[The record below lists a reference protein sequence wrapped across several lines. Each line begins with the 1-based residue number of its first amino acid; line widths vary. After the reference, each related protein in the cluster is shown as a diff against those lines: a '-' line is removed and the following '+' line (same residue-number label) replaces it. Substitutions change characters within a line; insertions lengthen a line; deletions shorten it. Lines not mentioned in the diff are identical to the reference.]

1 MARFDTGADRR
12 HAVVV
17 GGGFAG
23 AAAATALAEAG
34 VAVTL
39 VEERGT
45 LGGRTSSYRDGVTR
59 QDVDNGQHLFLGA
72 YRDTRA
78 FLRRLK
84 VENRLRWLPGAS
96 TEFYARSGKKSV
108 LNPGR
113 LPGALGFLRGVL
125 GFGALTWRDKASLLY
140 GLTRLRWDRSDN
152 HGGRTVAAW
161 LKGLRQTPGALRAF
175 WDPLCYAT
183 LNERP
188 DRAAA
193 DALVSVLREGF
204 FKSVEDRALGYST
217 VPLGRLWAT
226 ELPAYLKNQ
235 GGDVAAKIR
244 ATGFVVEDG
253 RVRALEIEGGTP
265 VPADVFVSAVPL
277 RAARALMGP
286 RVPALSDLP
295 SDASP
300 IAAVNFWFSR
310 PPFAAPW
317 VGFLDLDIQWGFN
330 REVLWGRGAEGQV
343 SLVLSA
349 GRDHVAR
356 SSDQLIALALADL
369 RRAFP
374 AFKEEPTHATVT
386 WEKEA
391 TPAPTPGFW
400 RGRPGVTTPLAN
412 LFLAGDWI
420 DAGLPPTIEAACRS
434 GHRAAAFA
442 LRWLDGQKEDECLK
456 PYCSTATA

>member
-140 GLTRLRWDRSDN
+140 GLTRLR
-152 HGGRTVAAW
+152 
-161 LKGLRQTPGALRAF
+161 
-175 WDPLCYAT
+175 
-183 LNERP
+183 
-188 DRAAA
+188 
-193 DALVSVLREGF
+193 
-204 FKSVEDRALGYST
+204 
-217 VPLGRLWAT
+217 
-226 ELPAYLKNQ
+226 
-235 GGDVAAKIR
+235 
-244 ATGFVVEDG
+244 
-253 RVRALEIEGGTP
+253 
-265 VPADVFVSAVPL
+265 
-277 RAARALMGP
+277 
-286 RVPALSDLP
+286 
-295 SDASP
+295 
-300 IAAVNFWFSR
+300 
-310 PPFAAPW
+310 
-317 VGFLDLDIQWGFN
+317 
-330 REVLWGRGAEGQV
+330 
-343 SLVLSA
+343 
-349 GRDHVAR
+349 
-356 SSDQLIALALADL
+356 
-369 RRAFP
+369 
-374 AFKEEPTHATVT
+374 
-386 WEKEA
+386 
-391 TPAPTPGFW
+391 
-400 RGRPGVTTPLAN
+400 
-412 LFLAGDWI
+412 
-420 DAGLPPTIEAACRS
+420 
-434 GHRAAAFA
+434 
-442 LRWLDGQKEDECLK
+442 
-456 PYCSTATA
+456 

>member
-1 MARFDTGADRR
+1 MGRFDTGADRR

-23 AAAATALAEAG
+23 AAAASSLAEAG

-39 VEERGT
+39 VEARTT
-45 LGGRTSSYRDGVTR
+45 LGGRASSYRDGVTR

-78 FLRRLK
+78 FLRRMK
-84 VENRLRWLPGAS
+84 TENRLRWLPGAS
-96 TEFYARSGKKSV
+96 TSFYARSGKKSV

-125 GFGALTWRDKASLLY
+125 GFGALTWKDKASLLY
-140 GLTRLRWDRSDN
+140 GLARLRFDRSAD
-152 HGGRTVAAW
+152 HGASTVSTW
-161 LKGLRQTPGALRAF
+161 LKSLRQTPGALRAF

-188 DRAAA
+188 DRASA
-193 DALVSVLREGF
+193 DALVAVLRNGF
-204 FKSVEDRALGYST
+204 LKSVDDRALGYST
-217 VPLGRLWAT
+217 VPLARLWAT
-226 ELPAYLKNQ
+226 ELPAYLKSQ
-235 GGDVAAKIR
+235 GGDVAANLR
-244 ATGFVVEDG
+244 ATGFAVSGD
-253 RVRALEIEGGTP
+253 RVTALQIDAGEP
-265 VPADVFVSAVPL
+265 VAADVFVAAMPL
-277 RAARALMGP
+277 RACREVVGAH
-286 RVPALSDLP
+286 VPALAQMPTDH
-295 SDASP
+295 SP
-300 IAAVNFWFSR
+300 IAAVNLWFAR
-310 PPFAAPW
+310 APFADPW

-330 REVLWGRGAEGQV
+330 REVLWGRGAEGQI

-349 GRDHVAR
+349 GHDHVGR

-374 AFKEEPTHATVT
+374 DFKEKPTHATVT

-391 TPAPTPGFW
+391 TPAPTPVFW
-400 RGRPGVTTPLAN
+400 RARPGVGTPLKN
-412 LFLAGDWI
+412 LFLAGDWV

-442 LRWLDGQKEDECLK
+442 LSWLDGQKEDECSK